1 MEAAYAQSVHKV
13 LSNFNVDPT
22 GGLSDAQVTKLRTKH
37 GKNCTYSQR
46 APRWFTAHIRLA
58 QR

>member
-22 GGLSDAQVTKLRTKH
+22 SGLSDDQVTKLRAKH
-37 GKNCTYSQR
+37 GKNCMYIQ
-46 APRWFTAHIRLA
+46 
-58 QR
+58 

>member
-37 GKNCTYSQR
+37 GRNCMYPQS
-46 APRWFTAHIRLA
+46 APRWYAAHTRLA
-58 QR
+58 HR